1 VPVEI
6 NSASRLGRIMLAGLA
21 GALLAGCGAGTPMS
35 AAVGA
40 SPSLP
45 TALQLWAGFPV
56 HASPRPIILVGGS
69 VGGPKGVYG
78 NEETKEALLCGDY
91 APPAGLPTG
100 PSSAGGY
107 RVISATTAFARLQP
121 KDHTGSCATAH
132 TLLALTGV
140 RLGQDT
146 YGTDRGPRILPA
158 WLFSFAGVEGPVP
171 VLAIT
176 SEVEW
181 SPPGLAP
188 GASHDIGAAVG
199 RDHQTLTFGFLGAQ
213 FEDGPCGVRYEVQLT
228 ESPTAVM
235 VTQISHRT
243 SSDPNVFCTLIGVTR
258 HASASLTAP
267 LGARVLVNDQG
278 YPIAAISSS

>member
-1 VPVEI
+1 
-6 NSASRLGRIMLAGLA
+6 
-21 GALLAGCGAGTPMS
+21 
-35 AAVGA
+35 
-40 SPSLP
+40 
-45 TALQLWAGFPV
+45 
-56 HASPRPIILVGGS
+56 
-69 VGGPKGVYG
+69 
-78 NEETKEALLCGDY
+78 
-91 APPAGLPTG
+91 
-100 PSSAGGY
+100 
-107 RVISATTAFARLQP
+107 
-121 KDHTGSCATAH
+121 
-132 TLLALTGV
+132 
-140 RLGQDT
+140 
-146 YGTDRGPRILPA
+146 
-158 WLFSFAGVEGPVP
+158 
-171 VLAIT
+171 
-176 SEVEW
+176 VEW